1 MAVKWTEE
9 QEQVIA
15 LRDRNLLVSAAAGSG
30 KTAVLVERILSRVTD
45 PVNPIDIDRLLVVTF
60 TKAAAGEMR
69 ERIGKALE
77 ERLAKEP
84 DNEHLQR
91 QGILLDHAQ
100 ISTIHG
106 FCTYVI
112 QNYFHR
118 ISLDPGYR
126 IADENELKL
135 MMGDALK
142 DMLEEEHAEGRAEFL
157 DFTDAFAA
165 GREDRRLE
173 ELIKKVYRF
182 ADSDP
187 WPEEWLEGCERVY
200 SVETVE
206 ELEQTE
212 WLRAV
217 ADEAKRLLAGAAE
230 QAGENL
236 KLAEGPGGPKAYLP
250 QVTEDLELVRNL
262 CRSSGYRELYEAFQ
276 KLKFASLSPKKSP
289 DEDPAV
295 RKRVGEN
302 RNALKKALDDLKKH
316 FADSPEEILKELAVC
331 RLHVKE
337 LVRLT
342 GRFMEEFSAR
352 KRRKNVL
359 SFSDLEHFALEILLR
374 AGSARTR
381 PGSCRSILRKS

>member
-1 MAVKWTEE
+1 
-9 QEQVIA
+9 
-15 LRDRNLLVSAAAGSG
+15 
-30 KTAVLVERILSRVTD
+30 
-45 PVNPIDIDRLLVVTF
+45 
-60 TKAAAGEMR
+60 MR

-91 QGILLDHAQ
+91 QGILLEHAQ

-289 DEDPAV
+289 DEDSAV

-316 FADSPEEILKELAVC
+316 L
-331 RLHVKE
+331 R
-337 LVRLT
+337 T
-342 GRFMEEFSAR
+342 AR
-352 KRRKNVL
+352 KR
-359 SFSDLEHFALEILLR
+359 F
-374 AGSARTR
+374 
-381 PGSCRSILRKS
+381 